1 MKHDPMTTAN
11 ALATT
16 TAVIFVAC
24 RILVGLLPD
33 LSFTVA
39 QSWFHGIQLAKLSS
53 WDLTLSSFFL
63 GLITATIGAWL
74 VGWCFAHC
82 YNMYLK
88 KK

>member
-16 TAVIFVAC
+16 TAAIYIAC
-24 RILVGLLPD
+24 RVLIGLFPD
-33 LSFTVA
+33 LSFAVA
-39 QSWFHGIQLAKLSS
+39 QSWFHGIEIQKLGS
-53 WDLTLSSFFL
+53 WSLDMGSFVL
-63 GLITATIGAWL
+63 GLVSITVTGWL
-74 VGWCFAHC
+74 LGWCFAHC